1 MNSNKTPEEQAKD
14 LVRTYMI
21 ILESI
26 IPTRKVKECAKVAVT
41 KIIDITG
48 QKYWYEVLNEIDK
61 IKNLPI

>member
-21 ILESI
+21 ILDSI
-26 IPTRKVKECAKVAVT
+26 IPTRKVKECTKAAVT